1 MKITEFLK
9 DSKNLSQVEL
19 NDELLVKVAKKLRE
33 LHSHNYQCK
42 VNFDP
47 FKRLEYYLESNK
59 NPHRDLYNYITKKIK
74 KYYDN
79 TELIMCHNDLVPGN
93 ILITNEGDIKIIDF
107 EYASNNHPF
116 FDVIS
121 FLSENDITDEN
132 QIKLFISTY
141 YDNKLPDNIETWLT
155 AKGTNI
161 SGGQKQ
167 RLFIARALANN
178 PRILIL
184 DDSSSALDYKTDS
197 LLRKEIK
204 ENYNCTMI
212 IVAQRI
218 SSIKHCD
225 LILVLEDGKIVGKG
239 NHEFL
244 MQNSPIYN
252 EIYQSQMGGG
262 INE

>member
-1 MKITEFLK
+1 M
-9 DSKNLSQVEL
+9 Q
-19 NDELLVKVAKKLRE
+19 
-33 LHSHNYQCK
+33 
-42 VNFDP
+42 
-47 FKRLEYYLESNK
+47 
-59 NPHRDLYNYITKKIK
+59 
-74 KYYDN
+74 
-79 TELIMCHNDLVPGN
+79 G
-93 ILITNEGDIKIIDF
+93 
-107 EYASNNHPF
+107 
-116 FDVIS
+116 
-121 FLSENDITDEN
+121 LSENLTLIENDLDNFKEDTSKRLSDIYVQFFPYIESVGVPGIIFYNKNGWDIEHLGNDGETITTESKTEITIPFPHALTDNDTIFSDTVKEN
-132 QIKLFISTY
+132 IIFGREVSEEDLNKAIKVSQSYEFIS
-141 YDNKLPDNIETWLT
+141 KLPDNLETWLT

-204 ENYNCTMI
+204 ENYNCTMV